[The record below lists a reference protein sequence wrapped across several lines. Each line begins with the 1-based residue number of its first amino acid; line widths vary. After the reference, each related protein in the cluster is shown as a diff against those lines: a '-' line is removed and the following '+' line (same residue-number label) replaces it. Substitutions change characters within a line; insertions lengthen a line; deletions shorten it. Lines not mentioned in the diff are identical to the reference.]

1 MKVINFKYEI
11 KDVKFSPNGKL
22 IAVIGEQ
29 YLDVINMTEV
39 ISQAKDEK
47 EFRSDLI
54 QKKFSSY
61 SPIDAV

>member
-1 MKVINFKYEI
+1 MKVINFKNEI

-39 ISQAKDEK
+39 ISQVK
-47 EFRSDLI
+47 EDKEIRTDLI
-54 QKKFSSY
+54 QKKFNSN
-61 SPIDAV
+61 SPIDTV